1 MKNMTFGLAVA
12 SAVFVA
18 GCVSS
23 NSSPY
28 RDPTEVRG
36 TPPDFSPYDIQQ
48 CATAMVDSMLANA
61 NLDGRLKEQFS
72 GRRPVVSIMPVENK
86 TFRIF
91 DLRPLTDKIRSKLI
105 NSGKFDFTDRSMQKL
120 MTDELIR
127 DKDSVLVADEQGSK
141 TKSHAAADYL
151 LTGVL
156 TEIRDIDGRNHESYY
171 NLTMELYN
179 RHTGL
184 PDWSAEKELRKVGTR
199 PILGL

>member
-36 TPPDFSPYDIQQ
+36 TTTEFSSYDFQQ
-48 CATAMVDSMLANA
+48 CAAAMVDSMLANA
-61 NLDGRLKEQFS
+61 NLDGRLKEQFAS
-72 GRRPVVSIMPVENK
+72 KRPVVSIMPVENK

-91 DLRPLTDKIRSKLI
+91 DLRPMTDTIQSRLV
-105 NSGKFDFTDRSMQKL
+105 NSGKFDFTDRSAEKM
-120 MTDELIR
+120 MTDEMTH
-127 DKDSVLVADEQGSK
+127 DMDSVMIADDQAAAAK
-141 TKSHAAADYL
+141 THAAADYL

-156 TEIRDIDGRNHESYY
+156 AEIRDAGGRTHESYY
-171 NLTMELYN
+171 KLTMKLFN
-179 RHTGL
+179 RRTGKI
-184 PDWSAEKELRKVGTR
+184 DWSAEKELRKVGTR
-199 PILGL
+199 PVLGW

>member
-1 MKNMTFGLAVA
+1 MKNMTFGLAAA
-12 SAVFVA
+12 SAVLVA

-28 RDPTEVRG
+28 RDPTEARG
-36 TPPDFSPYDIQQ
+36 TTTGFSSYDFQQ
-48 CATAMVDSMLANA
+48 CAAAMVDSLLANE
-61 NLDGRLKEQFS
+61 NLDGRLRTHFA

-86 TFRIF
+86 TFRIL
-91 DLRPLTDKIRSKLI
+91 DLRPLTDTIRSRLT
-105 NSGKFDFTDRSMQKL
+105 NSSKFDFTDRSVQKL
-120 MTDELIR
+120 MTDELIH

-156 TEIRDIDGRNHESYY
+156 TEDRDNDGRNHESNYK
-171 NLTMELYN
+171 LTMQLYN

-184 PDWSAEKELRKVGTR
+184 PDWSAEKELRKVGAR